1 VFLKRVL
8 SFCDQNPANG
18 KNRRSGAEKTSENAE
33 KSKEKGLAPFLM
45 QTLVFWC
52 GWQELNP
59 RPLGS

>member
-1 VFLKRVL
+1 LKGVL

-18 KNRRSGAEKTSENAE
+18 KNRGLGVEKTNINA
-33 KSKEKGLAPFLM
+33 KNKEKGLAPFLM
-45 QTLVFWC
+45 QALVFWC